1 MAVRTSRP
9 TTERHD
15 KEVVS
20 MQLFAGAA
28 APSAAGD
35 ADIIKDGS
43 LQTFARDVIQ
53 ASQTVPV
60 LVDFWA
66 TWCGPCKQLTP
77 MLEKVVRA
85 AKGKVRLVKIDID
98 KNPELAQQLRIQS
111 VPTVYAFVGGQP
123 VTGFAGA
130 QPESQIKALVDRL
143 IGGGADEDG
152 DGPAR
157 GGAGRGRA
165 WRHPHA
171 RSRLFQ
177 QLLAEDPAQPEA
189 IGGLARCLIAERKF
203 ADARQLL
210 DGAPKEVAS
219 HVAVTGA
226 KAALT
231 LAEEAG
237 VLGDPADLRR
247 GSRPIRT
254 ITRPAT
260 SWPPCMFLRGQVETA
275 MDHLIQIVKRDRDW
289 RGRQG
294 AQAAGQVLRGAG
306 PKDPATLKGRR
317 MLSTVLFS

>member
-1 MAVRTSRP
+1 
-9 TTERHD
+9 
-15 KEVVS
+15 

-28 APSAAGD
+28 APNAAGD
-35 ADIIKDGS
+35 AEIIKEGS
-43 LQTFARDVIQ
+43 LQTFTKDVIQ
-53 ASQTVPV
+53 TSQTVPV

-77 MLEKVVRA
+77 VLEKVVRA

-111 VPTVYAFVGGQP
+111 VPTVYAFVAGQP

-130 QPESQIKALVDRL
+130 QPESQVKALVDRL
-143 IGGGADEDG
+143 IGDGGDAGGDDLLEAAQDAADHG
-152 DGPAR
+152 DTRTA
-157 GGAGRGRA
+157 
-165 WRHPHA
+165 
-171 RSRLFQ
+171 SRLYQ
-177 QLLAEDPAQPEA
+177 QLLDEDPGRPEA
-189 IGGLARCLIAERKF
+189 LGGLARCLIAQRKF

-210 DGAPKEVAS
+210 DGAPKEAAG

-237 VLGDPADLRR
+237 VLGDPADLLARVER
-247 GSRPIRT
+247 APDDHEARYQL
-254 ITRPAT
+254 AT
-260 SWPPCMFLRGQVETA
+260 VMFLRGQAEAA
-275 MDHLIQIVKRDRDW
+275 MEQLIQIVKRDREWQDDKA
-289 RGRQG
+289 RKQLVKFFE
-294 AQAAGQVLRGAG
+294 ALG

>member
-1 MAVRTSRP
+1 
-9 TTERHD
+9 
-15 KEVVS
+15 

-28 APSAAGD
+28 APTAAGD
-35 ADIIKDGS
+35 AEIIKEGS
-43 LQTFARDVIQ
+43 LQTFAKDVIQ

-77 MLEKVVRA
+77 LLEKVVRA

-98 KNPELAQQLRIQS
+98 KNPEIAQQLRIQS

-143 IGGGADEDG
+143 IGGAGEEEG
-152 DGPAR
+152 DGLLEAAQDAAAR
-157 GGAGRGRA
+157 GDTRTAG
-165 WRHPHA
+165 
-171 RSRLFQ
+171 RLFQ
-177 QLLAEDPAQPEA
+177 QLLAEDSAQPDA
-189 IGGLARCLIAERKF
+189 LGGLARCLIAERKF
-203 ADARQLL
+203 QDAKQLL
-210 DGAPKEVAS
+210 DEAPKEIAN

-237 VLGDPADLRR
+237 VLGNPAELAARVEADPDDHDARYRL
-247 GSRPIRT
+247 
-254 ITRPAT
+254 AT
-260 SWPPCMFLRGQVETA
+260 VLFLRGQAEAA
-275 MDHLIQIVKRDRDW
+275 MEHLTQIVKRDREWEEDKA
-289 RGRQG
+289 RKQLVKFFE
-294 AQAAGQVLRGAG
+294 ALG

-317 MLSTVLFS
+317 MLSTVLFR

>member
-1 MAVRTSRP
+1 
-9 TTERHD
+9 
-15 KEVVS
+15 

-28 APSAAGD
+28 APTAAGD
-35 ADIIKDGS
+35 AEIIKEGS
-43 LQTFARDVIQ
+43 LQTFAKDVIQ

-77 MLEKVVRA
+77 LLEKVVRA

-98 KNPELAQQLRIQS
+98 KNPEIAQQLRIQS

-143 IGGGADEDG
+143 IGGAGEEEG
-152 DGPAR
+152 DGLLEAAQDAAAR
-157 GGAGRGRA
+157 GDTRTAG
-165 WRHPHA
+165 
-171 RSRLFQ
+171 RLFQ
-177 QLLAEDPAQPEA
+177 QLLAEDPAQPDA
-189 IGGLARCLIAERKF
+189 LGGLARCLIAERKF
-203 ADARQLL
+203 QDAKQLL
-210 DGAPKEVAS
+210 DEAPKEIAN

-237 VLGDPADLRR
+237 VLGDPAELAARVEADPDDHDARYRL
-247 GSRPIRT
+247 
-254 ITRPAT
+254 AT
-260 SWPPCMFLRGQVETA
+260 VLFLRGQAEAA
-275 MDHLIQIVKRDRDW
+275 MEHLTQIVKRDREWEEDKA
-289 RGRQG
+289 RKQLVKFFE
-294 AQAAGQVLRGAG
+294 ALG

-317 MLSTVLFS
+317 MLSTVLFR